1 MGHDEVDIPNLHAMM
16 LLRSLAS
23 RNYLTEV
30 YNWRWHY
37 YFLTNEGIEF
47 LRADL
52 PLPAQVFPQTL
63 TKKSPTR
70 PGGAGRDEWSGGKG
84 GFGGGGGGKGEGKGK
99 GKGWDRED

>member
-1 MGHDEVDIPNLHAMM
+1 MIREITMVLISKQNRKKLYTHLFNEGVMVVKHDPNKEKHDEVDIPNLHAMM

-47 LRADL
+47 LRAEL
-52 PLPAQVFPQTL
+52 HLPAQVWMGCIDQIY
-63 TKKSPTR
+63 
-70 PGGAGRDEWSGGKG
+70 
-84 GFGGGGGGKGEGKGK
+84 
-99 GKGWDRED
+99 REN

>member
-1 MGHDEVDIPNLHAMM
+1 MHAMM

-47 LRADL
+47 LRAEL
-52 PLPAQVFPQTL
+52 HLPAQVWMGCIDQI
-63 TKKSPTR
+63 K
-70 PGGAGRDEWSGGKG
+70 
-84 GFGGGGGGKGEGKGK
+84 
-99 GKGWDRED
+99 